1 MYLKSS
7 FGIAGLAMLFCAQSL
22 YSVDAIKKVGS
33 AQELDALVKKGKP
46 VIAKFYAPWCGACKM
61 MAPAFEAVAEQYG
74 DKVIFV
80 EVNGEQATDLMDRYA
95 INAYPT
101 TIIFDARGSKVE
113 QQTGSLSKDA
123 LIEHVEK
130 VAAAPAKA
138 AKMEKKAVVEPVMVE
153 EEMPDVDDFILGEEE
168 VIEPVA
174 QPMMTK
180 EEPKETTK
188 ECKPCRKQ
196 KCTCNLCKRCP
207 SCKKDRK
214 EKKHKTATKD

>member
-7 FGIAGLAMLFCAQSL
+7 FGIAGLALLLCAQSL
-22 YSVDAIKKVGS
+22 YSVDGIKKIGS
-33 AQELDALVKKGKP
+33 AKEFDTLTKKGKP

-74 DKVIFV
+74 NKVIFV
-80 EVNGEQATDLMDRYA
+80 EVNGEQATDLMDRYG

-101 TIIFDARGSKVE
+101 TIFFDASGSKVE

-130 VAAAPAKA
+130 VTAVPAKA
-138 AKMEKKAVVEPVMVE
+138 VKMEKKAVAEPVMVKE
-153 EEMPDVDDFILGEEE
+153 EIEMPDADDFILGEEE
-168 VIEPVA
+168 VVEPMA
-174 QPMMTK
+174 QPMMTQ
-180 EEPKETTK
+180 EEPKETKK

-196 KCTCNLCKRCP
+196 KCSC

-214 EKKHKTATKD
+214 EKKRKTTSED